1 MSRKPGTRRDLLRTA
16 SVGALAAVGVGHDG
30 EARADA
36 RFDEVPPKGS
46 FSFALNTST
55 ISGRKLPIAEVFEVA
70 AKAGYDGI
78 EPWIRELDAH
88 VKAGGSLGDLGKQ
101 ARDSNLK
108 VVDVIGFCEWAVDD
122 DGRRAKGLEEARR
135 NMEMVAKIGGT
146 RIAAP
151 ATGATDP
158 NGPKLDLDRVAERY
172 RALLELGKTFGVT
185 PIVEVWG
192 FSKNLQTLADAAKV
206 AIAADHQG
214 AAILADVYH
223 LHKGGSGVAGLRLLG
238 PSAVPVL
245 HMNDYPDKPRETLTD
260 ADRVYPGDGVA
271 PLTTILRTLR
281 DSGARTALSL
291 ELFNRDY
298 WKLDPAT
305 VATTGLAKMRA
316 AVTTALA

>member
-1 MSRKPGTRRDLLRTA
+1 MTRRDLVRSGMAGGLMA
-16 SVGALAAVGVGHDG
+16 IGVGG
-30 EARADA
+30 RSDA
-36 RFDEVPPKGS
+36 QTSPVPPKGS

-55 ISGRKLPIAEVFEVA
+55 ISGRKLPLAEVFQIA
-70 AKAGYDGI
+70 AKAGYDGV
-78 EPWIRELDAH
+78 EPWMRELDAH

-101 ARDSNLK
+101 ARDLNLK
-108 VVDVIGFCEWAVDD
+108 VVDVIGFFEWAVDD

-135 NMEMVAKIGGT
+135 NMEMVARIGGT

-158 NGPKLDLDRVAERY
+158 NGSKLDLDRVAERY

-192 FSKNLQTLADAAKV
+192 FSKNLQTLSDAAKV
-206 AIAADHQG
+206 AIAADHEG
-214 AAILADVYH
+214 ATLLLDVYH

-238 PSAVPVL
+238 PGAVPVL
-245 HMNDYPDKPRETLTD
+245 HMNDYPDKPREALTD
-260 ADRVYPGDGVA
+260 ADRVYPGDGIA
-271 PLTTILRTLR
+271 PMSTILRALR
-281 DSGARTALSL
+281 DSGGKTALSL

-305 VATTGLAKMRA
+305 VAATGLAKMRA
-316 AVTTALA
+316 AVASIALTRSDLE